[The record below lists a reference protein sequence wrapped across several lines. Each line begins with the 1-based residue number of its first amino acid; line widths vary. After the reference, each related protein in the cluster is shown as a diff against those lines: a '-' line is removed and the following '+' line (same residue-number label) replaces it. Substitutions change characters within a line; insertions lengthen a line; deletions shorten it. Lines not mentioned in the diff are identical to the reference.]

1 MVHANKVLEHF
12 KCSNP
17 YDNAGDQ
24 VLNNHFFYV
33 INFIRKA
40 QRNTTLVYRQY
51 TKSKQKQFHLTY
63 KINNSKS
70 SISIAW
76 VYNQHFQDFK
86 PNGMYFDK
94 IIINRTRI

>member
-1 MVHANKVLEHF
+1 VVHANKVLEHF

-24 VLNNHFFYV
+24 VLNNHFFFFYV

-51 TKSKQKQFHLTY
+51 TRVNK
-63 KINNSKS
+63 KIP
-70 SISIAW
+70 
-76 VYNQHFQDFK
+76 FK
-86 PNGMYFDK
+86 IQN
-94 IIINRTRI
+94 